1 MHKNH
6 LLWSLVALCFVPLPA
21 EGTVKLAL
29 AAGASCN
36 LCHVTPLGGGMRNAY
51 GFEEVILGD
60 LTRVGKRRSLS
71 RGFTTKLNEFMRWG
85 ADVRLMALRY
95 DTTAVRKETEI
106 VLFPM
111 QAAAY
116 VHVTA
121 GESLDLYVARYLL
134 QFQPN
139 TEFWVRFS
147 RRSGRAYIRTGRFL
161 PAYGIRLDDH
171 TSYIRGGNVRGLL
184 VPGLIARTQGF
195 PFGPL
200 FHGNG
205 TIEGGLYLGS
215 AFLTAHIGSP
225 SVEPKFNATAK
236 DAQAGLRLE
245 VMKFLGSVTV
255 MAGGSYLRERKPI
268 FQGLFA
274 GLNWRGLTFLGEVD
288 WAFNWEGRGVTSRAA
303 YGELDVLL
311 RPGWRAF
318 VKFDQYDADVDPAQ
332 PAETLTRWTIGG
344 EIFPMSLIE
353 LKPQVRYST
362 DSVSRSVSTDFLL
375 QLHVFM

>member
-1 MHKNH
+1 MRKIH
-6 LLWSLVALCFVPLPA
+6 LLPPLLALCFVPLPV

-60 LTRVGKRRSLS
+60 LPRVGKRKSLS
-71 RGFTTKLNEFMRWG
+71 RGFTTKLNDFLRWG

-95 DTTAVRKETEI
+95 DTTATRKEAETI
-106 VLFPM
+106 LFPM
-111 QAAAY
+111 QATAY

-121 GESLDLYVARYLL
+121 SESLDFYVAHYLL
-134 QFQPN
+134 QAQ

-147 RRSGRAYIRTGRFL
+147 RRSGRAYVRTGRFL
-161 PAYGIRLDDH
+161 PSYGIRLDDH

-184 VPGLIARTQGF
+184 VPELVSSRQGF
-195 PFGPL
+195 PFGPT
-200 FHGNG
+200 FHGMG
-205 TIEGGLYLGS
+205 IIEGGIYLGA
-215 AFLTAHIGSP
+215 AFLTGHVASP
-225 SVEPKFNATAK
+225 SIFPPINTTAK

-245 VMKFLGSVTV
+245 VMKFLGGVTA
-255 MAGGSYLRERKPI
+255 MAGGSYLRERKLI
-268 FQGLFA
+268 LRGMFT
-274 GLNWRGLTFLGEVD
+274 GLNWRGVTLLGEMD
-288 WAFNWEGRGVTSRAA
+288 WAYDWEGPDVISRAA

-311 RPGWRAF
+311 RPGWRVF
-318 VKFDQYDADVDPAQ
+318 LKFDEFDADLDAHG
-332 PAETLTRWTIGG
+332 AETLTRWTVGG
-344 EIFPMSLIE
+344 ELFPMPLIE

-362 DSVSRSVSTDFLL
+362 HPRSGSISIDYLL